1 VLVIY
6 AKSCRGD
13 HVATEVRLEGAARE
27 SSAPWSGTSTSAT
40 SSCSATST
48 TPRTDRSL
56 NMLEIGDPEAPVPA
70 EDEPGAF
77 LVNLAE
83 PFYSAETREPR
94 ADQRRR
100 LW

>member
-1 VLVIY
+1 
-6 AKSCRGD
+6 
-13 HVATEVRLEGAARE
+13 
-27 SSAPWSGTSTSAT
+27 
-40 SSCSATST
+40 
-48 TPRTDRSL
+48 
-56 NMLEIGDPEAPVPA
+56 MLEIGDPEAPVPA

-83 PFYSAETREPR
+83 PLYSAETREPR